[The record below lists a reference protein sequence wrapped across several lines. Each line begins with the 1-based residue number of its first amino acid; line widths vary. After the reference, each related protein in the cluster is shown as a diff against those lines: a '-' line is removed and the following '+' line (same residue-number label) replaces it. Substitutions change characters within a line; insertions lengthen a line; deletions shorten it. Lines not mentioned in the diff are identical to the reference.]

1 MFALGLKVGPR
12 HDDIHAM
19 RRLLA
24 LSLIALVIP
33 ALALAAPEGK
43 YSGKI
48 KGDSTPNNVT
58 FKVVGSKVKKFE
70 VKSVT
75 ATCYPLTA
83 VTVYVPEAKIKNNR
97 FSRNYKPLPD
107 DEHVVKLR
115 GQFNGSTASGTIEG
129 GPNCVYK
136 AKWTAKRR

>member
-1 MFALGLKVGPR
+1 
-12 HDDIHAM
+12 M
-19 RRLLA
+19 RRYIS
-24 LSLIALVIP
+24 LSLIALAIP
-33 ALALAAPEGK
+33 ALALAAPAGK

-48 KGDSTPNNVT
+48 KGDSTPKNVT
-58 FKVVGSKVKKFE
+58 FKVVGNKVKKFE

-83 VTVYVPEAKIKNNR
+83 VTVYVPEAKIRNNR

-107 DEHVVKLR
+107 DDHVVKLR
-115 GQFNGSTASGTIEG
+115 GQFNGSKASGTVEG

-136 AKWTAKRR
+136 AKWSASR